1 MHSRTMPRHAV
12 HDASRI
18 LDAASRLA
26 ASEGP
31 ARATIGRIAAELGAP
46 TGSIYHRFASRDLLL
61 GEVWLAAAER
71 FQHDFGAVLSDGTPR
86 AAALAAAC
94 FVPARVRERPD
105 EARLL
110 LLHRRE
116 DFFGPAWPEALA
128 ARARELQRGAD
139 AGLKAACRRLF
150 GRADAATLRALR
162 FAIVDVPLAAVLPH
176 LRANEA
182 PPATVDVLVR
192 TSCEAVLDRL
202 ATGQAWPPL
211 RVRR

>member
-1 MHSRTMPRHAV
+1 MPRNPV

-71 FQHDFGAVLSDGTPR
+71 FQHDFGAVLSDDTPR
-86 AAALAAAC
+86 AGALAAAC

-116 DFFGPAWPEALA
+116 DFFGPVWPEALA
-128 ARARELQRGAD
+128 ARARELQRSAD

-150 GRADAATLRALR
+150 GRADAATQRGLR

-176 LRANEA
+176 LRANET

-202 ATGQAWPPL
+202 ATDQPWPPL